1 VRPGDEGLGYEVAPP
16 GLVTVIVPAYNAEP
30 YIGQSIES
38 LLAQTYEPLEIVV
51 VEDASTDR
59 TAEVI
64 ASYDDPRIRCF
75 RNERNLGQFDTLNVG
90 LSKARGELISIH
102 HADDMSLPTMIEH
115 EARWLRER
123 PEVGAAFAL
132 DLFIDPE
139 GRQFGRAEPPKE
151 FRGDVVMRYPAVLN
165 GILRYQNVF
174 IRTGTSLV
182 RRELYSAV
190 GPYVST
196 YDLRGDLDMWLRLA
210 SAAPIGI
217 IDEYVTRYRWGHDHL
232 STRYGH
238 VRTEPERFF
247 DLVDDRL
254 AGGDRALAEPDALQA
269 YEAHRAEDFV
279 MVAVNLYILDRLPE
293 ARRML
298 SRAKARAIAASPR
311 IQRARM
317 LSLWALMHVL
327 VRGRR
332 SRRLADVFYRRWHG
346 ADTGERA
353 P

>member
-1 VRPGDEGLGYEVAPP
+1 MSRGDEGLGDEAALP

-30 YIGQSIES
+30 YVGQSIES
-38 LLAQTYEPLEIVV
+38 LLAQTYEPLEIVI

-64 ASYDDPRIRCF
+64 ASYEDPRIRVF

-90 LSKARGELISIH
+90 LSKARGELIAIH
-102 HADDMSLPTMIEH
+102 HADDLCLPTMIER

-123 PEVGAAFAL
+123 PEVGAAFAF

-139 GRQFGRAEPPKE
+139 GRQFGRAEPPTE
-151 FRGDVVMRYPAVLN
+151 FRGDVVMSYPAVLN

-182 RRELYSAV
+182 RRELYAAV

-217 IDEYVTRYRWGHDHL
+217 IDKYLTRYRWGHEHL

-247 DLVDDRL
+247 DLIDDRL
-254 AGGDRALAEPDALQA
+254 ARGDRALAEPDSLAA
-269 YEAHRAEDFV
+269 YEAHRAEDFLL
-279 MVAVNLYILDRLPE
+279 VAVNLYILDRRIE

-298 SRAKARAIAASPR
+298 ARVKARAIAASPR
-311 IQRARM
+311 IQRLRM
-317 LSLWALMHVL
+317 LALWALMHVL
-327 VRGRR
+327 VRARR
-332 SRRLADVFYRRWHG
+332 SRRFADLFYRRWHG
-346 ADTGERA
+346 GGSRRVA